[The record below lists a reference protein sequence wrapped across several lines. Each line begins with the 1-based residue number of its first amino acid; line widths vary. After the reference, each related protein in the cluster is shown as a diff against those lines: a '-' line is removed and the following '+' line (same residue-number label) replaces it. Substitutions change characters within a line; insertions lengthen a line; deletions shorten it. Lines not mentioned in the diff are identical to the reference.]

1 MAISQLY
8 ELYSWKS
15 RTTFWWEQPF
25 CGCAWVSRAW
35 VLFKKSLSL
44 SHSPIYRAF
53 EPLSL
58 LLTFHKRFTPGLWK
72 RCETSAPLRA
82 RRKHPRTFIYRDFQ
96 HQLWKW
102 KQFFEKCFLKKCLH
116 VPRNTCK
123 AFIDKGSRGCA
134 VRMKVPLCHHLAITR
149 SKTPIS
155 ARVLA
160 VHREKRSALL
170 PKRSPFSRKCWAF
183 FCVYACL
190 AHESGCLA
198 DR

>member
-1 MAISQLY
+1 MPMS
-8 ELYSWKS
+8 
-15 RTTFWWEQPF
+15 WEQNSSIVVWN
-25 CGCAWVSRAW
+25 GTGITTQIDA
-35 VLFKKSLSL
+35 
-44 SHSPIYRAF
+44 
-53 EPLSL
+53 EP
-58 LLTFHKRFTPGLWK
+58 
-72 RCETSAPLRA
+72 
-82 RRKHPRTFIYRDFQ
+82 
-96 HQLWKW
+96 
-102 KQFFEKCFLKKCLH
+102 CFLKKCLH

-160 VHREKRSALL
+160 VHREKRSALS

-198 DR
+198 IRRSWVVAPWWQSGSNGEPFHLRKRRCTGRSGPVRGMWKQFYEKKYFAKTHHHPFPLYKGIPKDLGRDVRSF